1 MCRSIPGYPW
11 PSLGPDRPVEQ
22 GTRRCGGDGVALCG
36 KGKTGPEGLC
46 RIGQFVDVL
55 RVVGAAQL
63 HDGAQQ
69 VVLGPVV
76 AVDQ

>member
-1 MCRSIPGYPW
+1 MPLHPGIPLAVP
-11 PSLGPDRPVEQ
+11 GPDRPVEQ
-22 GTRRCGGDGVALCG
+22 GTRRGGGDGVTRGC
-36 KGKTGPEGLC
+36 KGKTGSEGVG
-46 RIGQFVDVL
+46 RIGQFVDVF
-55 RVVGAAQL
+55 RIVRAAHL